1 MKGNYMSAP
10 RPTARITIAIAAL
23 WLCLGLQRP
32 AYGADKL
39 SAMDYIEIQQLVNR
53 LNFAL
58 DYCGNGGRDFA
69 ALFTAD
75 GQYVV
80 DEGDGKP
87 RTFSGQEQL
96 ASLAGG
102 PDCAA
107 TRSPPRMYLSHL
119 AESLVI
125 EPAGRGARGTSY
137 AIYPGRKGKI
147 FQDGVAGQVGLYH
160 DEYVRT
166 AKGWRLKLRRHEV
179 SPEGAAAK

>member
-1 MKGNYMSAP
+1 MSAHG
-10 RPTARITIAIAAL
+10 RTARIAIAMATL
-23 WLCLGLQRP
+23 CLCLGLQRP
-32 AYGADKL
+32 AHAADQITAL
-39 SAMDYIEIQQLVNR
+39 DYIEIQQLVNR

-69 ALFTAD
+69 ALFTDD

-87 RTFSGQEQL
+87 RVFRGPEQL

-107 TRSPPRMYLSHL
+107 TRNPPRIYLSHL

-125 EPAGRGARGTSY
+125 EPAANGARGMSY
-137 AIYPGRKGKI
+137 AIYPGRKGKH
-147 FQDGVAGQVGLYH
+147 FQDAVAGQVGLYH

-166 AKGWRLKLRRHEV
+166 AKGWRLALRRHET
-179 SPEGAAAK
+179 SPQGPAAK

>member
-1 MKGNYMSAP
+1 MSALNL
-10 RPTARITIAIAAL
+10 TARIAMAIAAL
-23 WLCLGLQRP
+23 WLCPGLQRV
-32 AYGADKL
+32 AHAADKL
-39 SAMDYIEIQQLVNR
+39 SAMDYIEIQQLINR

-69 ALFTAD
+69 ALFTDD
-75 GQYVV
+75 GQYII

-87 RTFSGQEQL
+87 RVISGAAQL
-96 ASLAGG
+96 AALAGG

-107 TRSPPRMYLSHL
+107 TRTPPRVYLSHL
-119 AESLVI
+119 TENLVI
-125 EPAGRGARGTSY
+125 EPYRRGARGTSY
-137 AIYPGRKGKI
+137 AIYPGRKGKN

-179 SPEGAAAK
+179 SPEVAAAK

>member
-1 MKGNYMSAP
+1 MPILRHS
-10 RPTARITIAIAAL
+10 ARIVIAFVF
-23 WLCLGLQRP
+23 LGLGLGLPQP
-32 AYGADKL
+32 ALATQKL
-39 SAMDYIEIQQLVNR
+39 TAMDYIQIQQLVNR

-69 ALFTAD
+69 GLFTDD

-87 RTFSGQEQL
+87 RTFRGPEQL

-107 TRSPPRMYLSHL
+107 TRTPPRVYLSHL

-125 EPAGRGARGTSY
+125 EPSSTGARGTSY
-137 AIYPGRKGKI
+137 AIYPGRKGK
-147 FQDGVAGQVGLYH
+147 FLQNEVAGQVGIYH

-179 SPEGAAAK
+179 SPEASAAK